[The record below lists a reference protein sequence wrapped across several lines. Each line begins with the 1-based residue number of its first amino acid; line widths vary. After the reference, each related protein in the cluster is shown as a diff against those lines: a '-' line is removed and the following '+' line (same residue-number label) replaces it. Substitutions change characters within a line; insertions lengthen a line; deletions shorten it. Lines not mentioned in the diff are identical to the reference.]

1 MTEAEQQSIGKRLM
15 QMEQSLKTREES
27 LTVQL
32 MKEQEEFN
40 TKLQQQLDK
49 IIGDYNKDGKYDYI
63 LSYTKSGSIMYANK
77 ALDITEDIVKAMNE
91 DSKNLQAETEKK
103 K

>member
-1 MTEAEQQSIGKRLM
+1 
-15 QMEQSLKTREES
+15 
-27 LTVQL
+27 
-32 MKEQEEFN
+32 
-40 TKLQQQLDK
+40 
-49 IIGDYNKDGKYDYI
+49 
-63 LSYTKSGSIMYANK
+63 MYANK